1 MKIIADLHTHTQYSR
16 GRITPHGHGSV
27 AEAAAAARAKGLL
40 LGSTD
45 HGPGHSFY
53 GLRAGDPP
61 AIRREIEAVNEA
73 AGREV
78 MKFGVEANV
87 LDFDGKTDLCL
98 MDPLP
103 DLRLLGYHK
112 GVLPFGAGDGRF
124 FWSTSFCK
132 KGSYARLTDAI
143 LRAFERYPVDAL
155 THPGEYIPVDI
166 RAVARGAVLQG
177 VALEINNAH
186 GLALE
191 DAAAALEEGAYFLLS
206 SDAHRPE
213 NIGQVERAMAIAQDA
228 GIPPERIINSGE
240 CDWKAPLR
248 IGRFRQWLTE
258 QR

>member
-1 MKIIADLHTHTQYSR
+1 
-16 GRITPHGHGSV
+16 
-27 AEAAAAARAKGLL
+27 
-40 LGSTD
+40 
-45 HGPGHSFY
+45 
-53 GLRAGDPP
+53 
-61 AIRREIEAVNEA
+61 
-73 AGREV
+73 

-166 RAVARGAVLQG
+166 RRSPGGPSSRGWRWRSTTPTAWRWRMRLLRWRRGLTSSSPATPTGPRTLDRWSVRWLLRRMQEFLRS
-177 VALEINNAH
+177 ASSTAANAT
-186 GLALE
+186 GK
-191 DAAAALEEGAYFLLS
+191 
-206 SDAHRPE
+206 
-213 NIGQVERAMAIAQDA
+213 
-228 GIPPERIINSGE
+228 PP
-240 CDWKAPLR
+240 
-248 IGRFRQWLTE
+248 
-258 QR
+258 